1 MVLLCVLPST
11 VQSSIALTSIALTS
25 IASSWPGAA
34 VAWRHA
40 AHCDEAMAPALAAA
54 SA

>member
-1 MVLLCVLPST
+1 
-11 VQSSIALTSIALTS
+11 LTS